1 MIASLSVA
9 AALLFGPRTPEA
21 ERQKKISPLF
31 EPKPGAELELDRL
44 SMLENTAKPSA
55 MKGQIWIKPPKGQC
69 LIVRG
74 NMDRADKSYCKPS
87 PIYWTLDDLDGLG
100 RLKLTVLIE
109 AEWDDGITLSWN
121 SHYRVGNFVDAG
133 DKKDGFYSD
142 IIISKCTATSTDG
155 DRSILLETFEGRR
168 WRINLPE
175 YDSPVRSFD
184 PGIPNLLVNIDS
196 KKNADGSNIDKKAEA
211 EKKAK
216 EEEAHGGKKDE
227 HGGTDEHGAKKDDKK
242 PAAGG
247 GSVLGDL
254 LTKGFKADE
263 TKEIKYN
270 LPVRGAFKM
279 ESGLFTE
286 TGSPKGMNGEC
297 RYMFKNAPGD
307 PKSGAIECHDTD
319 TLDNVY
325 VHVTCFSEL
334 KERLAPKTEEG
345 KKK

>member
-1 MIASLSVA
+1 MIAILSVA
-9 AALLFGPRTPEA
+9 GALLFGPRTPEA
-21 ERQKKISPLF
+21 ERQQKISPLF

-44 SMLENTAKPSA
+44 SMLENSAKPSS

-74 NMDRADKSYCKPS
+74 DMDRPDKSYCKPS
-87 PIYWTLDDLDGLG
+87 PIFWTLDDLDGLG

-142 IIISKCTATSTDG
+142 IIIKKCTATATDG
-155 DRSILLETFEGRR
+155 DRSILLESFEGRR

-175 YDSPVRSFD
+175 YDSPVRSVD

-227 HGGTDEHGAKKDDKK
+227 HAATDDHGAKKDDKK

-263 TKEIKYN
+263 TK
-270 LPVRGAFKM
+270 
-279 ESGLFTE
+279 
-286 TGSPKGMNGEC
+286 
-297 RYMFKNAPGD
+297 
-307 PKSGAIECHDTD
+307 
-319 TLDNVY
+319 
-325 VHVTCFSEL
+325 
-334 KERLAPKTEEG
+334 
-345 KKK
+345 